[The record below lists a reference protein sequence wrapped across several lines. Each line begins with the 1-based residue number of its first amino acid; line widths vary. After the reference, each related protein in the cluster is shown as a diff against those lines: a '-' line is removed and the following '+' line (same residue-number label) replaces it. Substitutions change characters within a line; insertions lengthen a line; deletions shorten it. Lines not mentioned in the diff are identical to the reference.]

1 MSANES
7 VFGEVARVYRESRKA
22 HDIAWNVYVAR
33 PIAAVL
39 VAILRRTPLTPNQVT
54 ILGAAVFILIVLPGL
69 GWLTPVGFVVTAL
82 VVQLAYI
89 FDCADGQ
96 LARLKGMTSEVGAYF
111 DFLIDEFKALL
122 LVAVLA
128 VRQWMLTDDV
138 RWLFVAIYGALAVSV
153 ATSLTGFVR
162 RHEYS
167 GVDIK
172 PGASANQ
179 PKMPDGLLRKILWL
193 VQRLASFLVHYP
205 SWIVIVALADLH
217 PAIDGVTWFLGLFLG
232 VYTVY
237 IGKVGLGVVVK
248 LGRPSFYRK

>member
-1 MSANES
+1 MSAKES
-7 VFGEVARVYRESRKA
+7 VFGEVSRVYRESRKA

-54 ILGAAVFILIVLPGL
+54 ILGAAVFILIVIPALMMPSS
-69 GWLTPVGFVVTAL
+69 VGFLVTAL
-82 VVQLAYI
+82 VVQAAYI

-128 VRQWMLTDDV
+128 IRQWMVTDDV
-138 RWLFVAIYGALAVSV
+138 TWLFVAIYGALAVSV

-172 PGASANQ
+172 PGASAHQ
-179 PKMPDGLLRKILWL
+179 PGMPDGLLRRVLWL
-193 VQRLASFLVHYP
+193 VQRVASFLVHYP
-205 SWIVIVALADLH
+205 SWIVVVALADLH
-217 PAIDGVTWFLGLFLG
+217 PDINGVTVFLALFLG
-232 VYTVY
+232 VYSVY
-237 IGKVGLGVVVK
+237 IAKIGLGVVVK
-248 LGRPSFYRK
+248 LGRPSFYRS

>member
-1 MSANES
+1 M
-7 VFGEVARVYRESRKA
+7 
-22 HDIAWNVYVAR
+22 
-33 PIAAVL
+33 
-39 VAILRRTPLTPNQVT
+39 
-54 ILGAAVFILIVLPGL
+54 
-69 GWLTPVGFVVTAL
+69 GFLATAM

-122 LVAVLA
+122 LVAVLGI
-128 VRQWMLTDDV
+128 RQWMLTDDV

-179 PKMPDGLLRKILWL
+179 PQMPDGLLRKILWL
-193 VQRLASFLVHYP
+193 VQRAASFLVHYP

-232 VYTVY
+232 VYTIY